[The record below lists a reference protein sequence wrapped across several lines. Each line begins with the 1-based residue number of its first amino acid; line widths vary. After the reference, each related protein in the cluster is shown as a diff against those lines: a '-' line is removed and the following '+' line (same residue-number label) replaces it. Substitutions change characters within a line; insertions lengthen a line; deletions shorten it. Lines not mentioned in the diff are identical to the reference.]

1 MIFMKKNSQK
11 NNQSKILILLF
22 LFSRITIGFGQINYY
37 LSSSQGNDSNK
48 GTKKTPWKTLKKIN
62 SIKLK
67 PGDKVLFRK
76 NDAFFGHFVVNG
88 SGSKRKPIIITSYGK
103 GKQPII
109 NGEVGKKNGGD
120 FQEAILVK
128 NNDNLIFK
136 DIEVHN
142 NRLSSREGVR
152 DQDAFGIYIL
162 NNGNRSLK
170 NFIFDNVTFKN
181 VYAPVPILKEKGE
194 NAFNGLEVAALRF
207 FSTRN
212 NKKTLKNIQ
221 NVLVQN
227 CYFTNLQR
235 LGVHVKHA
243 GALKGV
249 GSEKMNSNVDFVFRN
264 NKFFKTGG
272 TCILPIRTY
281 NCLIEKNIF
290 EYPGDNSDPRMANR
304 GSSVWTWRC
313 VNTVIQYNDCLHI
326 RGYLDS
332 HGIHIDHEN
341 INTFIQYNYME
352 DCEGGFVEILGGNK
366 NSVYRFNLSINDGWR
381 QNPKW
386 KTSNH
391 TLWINNV
398 VQKGKHFAT
407 ENYIYNNT
415 IYINKP
421 YGTAIDI
428 KGENTYIFN
437 NIFCAMNGAN
447 IGDKQM
453 HINANNTEMFIS
465 NNLYAGNIN
474 KRFTKL
480 DQHPVF
486 AVPDFTN
493 THANRKGFQLHKT
506 SEAINAGLAKLGP
519 PIPGAGKGIFKNV
532 SKYPIVDFYGN
543 SIDLSEEMPNIGA
556 CNAKKG
562 EVVK

>member
-1 MIFMKKNSQK
+1 MSISFSNNLKYLLAISFCLFIVGNHSYAQKKYF
-11 NNQSKILILLF
+11 I
-22 LFSRITIGFGQINYY
+22 
-37 LSSSQGNDSNK
+37 SSSTGNDSQK
-48 GTKKTPWKTLKKIN
+48 GSKKAPWESLEKISKTN
-62 SIKLK
+62 LK
-67 PGDKVLFRK
+67 PGDKI
-76 NDAFFGHFVVNG
+76 FFKKGDIFHGHFIVNG
-88 SGSKRKPIIITSYGK
+88 SGTKKKPILISSYGN
-103 GKQPII
+103 GTQPII
-109 NGEVGKKNGGD
+109 TGEVGEKKGGD

-128 NNDNLIFK
+128 NNDNIIFK

-142 NRLSSREGVR
+142 NRLTSRKNVR
-152 DQDAFGIYIL
+152 DQDAYGIYIL
-162 NNGNRSLK
+162 NNGKHSLK
-170 NFIFDNVTFKN
+170 NFTFDNVTFKN
-181 VYAPVPILKEKGE
+181 VYAPMPILKEKGE

-212 NKKTLKNIQ
+212 TKKTTKNIQ
-221 NVLVQN
+221 NVIVEN
-227 CYFTNLQR
+227 CYFSNLQR
-235 LGVHVKHA
+235 LGVHIKHA
-243 GALKGV
+243 GGAAGI

-281 NCLIEKNIF
+281 NCLIEKNRF

-341 INTFIQYNYME
+341 VNTFIQYNYME

-391 TLWINNV
+391 TIWINNV
-398 VQKGKHFAT
+398 VPKGKHYPT
-407 ENYIYNNT
+407 ESYIYNNT

-421 YGTAIDI
+421 YGTSIDI

-437 NIFCAMNGAN
+437 NIFYAKNGAS
-447 IGDKQM
+447 IGNKQM
-453 HINANNTEMFIS
+453 HLNTNNTKIFVS
-465 NNLYAGNIN
+465 NNLYTGNIN

-480 DQHPVF
+480 DTKPIFTSVDF
-486 AVPDFTN
+486 AN
-493 THANRKGFQLHKT
+493 TKFDRSGFQLQTNSK
-506 SEAINAGLAKLGP
+506 AINAGLAKLGP
-519 PIPGAGKGIFKNV
+519 PIPGAGKGIFKDV
-532 SKYPIVDFYGN
+532 EEYPTIDFYGN
-543 SIDLSEEMPNIGA
+543 AVDLSKGTPNIGA
-556 CNAKKG
+556 CNSKK
-562 EVVK
+562 